1 MKDLLYLTLGLS
13 DGRYIEQI
21 VLADKKDEAAESIV
35 ADNKWRNP
43 IGLYIN
49 QVSISISGILIK
61 GQYIGEYRIQQ
72 WL

>member
-1 MKDLLYLTLGLS
+1 MENLLYLTLELS
-13 DGRYIEQI
+13 DGQCIEQI

-43 IGLYIN
+43 ISLYIN

>member
-1 MKDLLYLTLGLS
+1 MENLLYLTLELS

-43 IGLYIN
+43 TCMYIN

-61 GQYIGEYRIQQ
+61 GQYVGEYRIQQ

>member
-1 MKDLLYLTLGLS
+1 MENLLYLTLELS

-43 IGLYIN
+43 TYMYIN
-49 QVSISISGILIK
+49 KVSISISGILIK
-61 GQYIGEYRIQQ
+61 GQYVGEYHIQQ

>member
-1 MKDLLYLTLGLS
+1 MENLLYLTLELS

-21 VLADKKDEAAESIV
+21 VLADKKDEAAESMV

-43 IGLYIN
+43 TCMYIN

-61 GQYIGEYRIQQ
+61 GQYVGEYRIQQ

>member
-1 MKDLLYLTLGLS
+1 MENLLYLTLELS
-13 DGRYIEQI
+13 DGQYIERV

-43 IGLYIN
+43 IGLYMN
-49 QVSISISGILIK
+49 RVSVSISGILIK

>member
-1 MKDLLYLTLGLS
+1 MENLLYLTLELS
-13 DGRYIEQI
+13 DGQCIERV
-21 VLADKKDEAAESIV
+21 VLANKKDEAAESIV

-43 IGLYIN
+43 IGLYMN

>member
-1 MKDLLYLTLGLS
+1 MENLLYLTLELS
-13 DGRYIEQI
+13 DGQCIERV

-43 IGLYIN
+43 IGLYMN
-49 QVSISISGILIK
+49 RVSISISGILVK
-61 GQYIGEYRIQQ
+61 GQYIGRYRIQQ

>member
-1 MKDLLYLTLGLS
+1 MENLLYLTLELS
-13 DGRYIEQI
+13 DGQCIKQI

-35 ADNKWRNP
+35 ADNKCRTP
-43 IGLYIN
+43 IGLYMN
-49 QVSISISGILIK
+49 RVSISISGILIK

>member
-1 MKDLLYLTLGLS
+1 MENLLYLTLELS
-13 DGRYIEQI
+13 DGQCIEQI

-35 ADNKWRNP
+35 ANNKWRDP

>member
-1 MKDLLYLTLGLS
+1 MENLLYLTLELS

-43 IGLYIN
+43 IYMYIN
-49 QVSISISGILIK
+49 RVSISISGILIK
-61 GQYIGEYRIQQ
+61 GQYIGECRIQQ

>member
-1 MKDLLYLTLGLS
+1 MEDLLYLTLELS

-21 VLADKKDEAAESIV
+21 VLADKKDEAAESMV
-35 ADNKWRNP
+35 ADNKWRYP
-43 IGLYIN
+43 IGMYMH

-61 GQYIGEYRIQQ
+61 GDYIGRYRIQQ

>member
-35 ADNKWRNP
+35 ADNKWRDP

-61 GQYIGEYRIQQ
+61 GQYVGEYRIQQ

>member
-1 MKDLLYLTLGLS
+1 MENLLYLTLELS
-13 DGRYIEQI
+13 DGRCIEQI

-43 IGLYIN
+43 MCLYIN
-49 QVSISISGILIK
+49 QVSVSISGRLIK
-61 GQYIGEYRIQQ
+61 GQYIGKYRIQQ